1 MKQFLLIILTIFSVK
16 AFSQVDSV
24 SVNLMINQ
32 SITEQIKAA
41 NEKTQK
47 IIDNFNQLQ
56 TSLNNYE
63 LHIDSLN
70 NQGLALKIQNKLLT
84 TELNAL
90 SYEVNNQTILV
101 DERLL
106 SLENLIK
113 SLTEDLEKANINVS
127 EVSQSASSNKSEIL
141 NVNQSLTKKQQYGI
155 YIFVFALVLILF
167 VYIILSQKWNSSTKS
182 INAKQKEIFE
192 KQIQDSL
199 QLAEW
204 LSSESKTIL
213 EQSKSGEIDH
223 SFAKRV
229 ADEIVRMQTN
239 LSRMDESIKGFK
251 QLKSS
256 VRKLEQ
262 SLNSNQYELED
273 LLNRPYDNGM
283 NLQATFIEDENLN
296 EGESIITRIIKPQ
309 INYKGKLIQ
318 AAQIEVSQ
326 GL

>member
-16 AFSQVDSV
+16 AFSQVDSA

-106 SLENLIK
+106 SLENSIK